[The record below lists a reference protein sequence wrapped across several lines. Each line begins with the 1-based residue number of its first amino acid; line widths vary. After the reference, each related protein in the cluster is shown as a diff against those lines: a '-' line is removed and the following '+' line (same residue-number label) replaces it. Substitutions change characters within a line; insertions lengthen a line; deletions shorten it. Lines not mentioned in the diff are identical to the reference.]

1 MTQFAFNSSNAQR
14 YRAAFFLCLPALI
27 GLVLFHY
34 WPIAD
39 TFRLSFT
46 DYKVFTGE
54 ITFTGLKNYDI
65 AFHDPSLIQSLRN
78 TALFFLLKVPLQMI
92 LGLCLAMLISKPGKD
107 STLLRTLILFPAVT
121 SMVVASIV
129 WGMMLHSDI
138 GIVNS
143 VLEAFGLPQQGF
155 LRDKYQALPV
165 LASIT
170 ILKEVGL
177 SMIFYLAGLLAIPGV
192 YYEAARID
200 GAGRWQRFRY
210 MTLPLLNRTHVF
222 VLVTGTIAAFKVFVP
237 VEVLT
242 DGGPSNAT
250 RVIVH
255 YIFHLAFRFN
265 RFSYATALSVILAVI
280 LIAISVFQLR
290 ITRDE
295 DDE

>member
-1 MTQFAFNSSNAQR
+1 M
-14 YRAAFFLCLPALI
+14 
-27 GLVLFHY
+27 
-34 WPIAD
+34 
-39 TFRLSFT
+39 
-46 DYKVFTGE
+46 
-54 ITFTGLKNYDI
+54 
-65 AFHDPSLIQSLRN
+65 
-78 TALFFLLKVPLQMI
+78 
-92 LGLCLAMLISKPGKD
+92 
-107 STLLRTLILFPAVT
+107 RTLILLPD
-121 SMVVASIV
+121 
-129 WGMMLHSDI
+129 GHLHGGCLHRLGHDA
-138 GIVNS
+138 
-143 VLEAFGLPQQGF
+143 AFRYRHCQQRAGSLLDCRQQGF
-155 LRDKYQALPV
+155 LRDRYQALPV

-170 ILKEVGL
+170 IWKEVGL

-200 GAGRWQRFRY
+200 GAGRWQQFRY

-280 LIAISVFQLR
+280 LIAISIFQMR
-290 ITRDE
+290 ITRD
-295 DDE
+295 DDDD

>member
-1 MTQFAFNSSNAQR
+1 MIRLFSKSQDAQR
-14 YRAAFFLCLPALI
+14 YRAAFLLSLPALI
-27 GLVLFHY
+27 GLFLFHY

-39 TFRLSFT
+39 TVRLSFT

-54 ITFTGLKNYDI
+54 FSFVGLKNYDL
-65 AFHDPSLIQSLRN
+65 ALNDPILLLSLRN
-78 TALFFLLKVPLQMI
+78 TALFFLIKVPLQMVV
-92 LGLCLAMLISKPGKD
+92 GLLLAMLVAKPGRD
-107 STLLRTLILFPAVT
+107 STLLRTLVLFPTVT

-129 WGMMLHSDI
+129 WGMMFHSDI

-143 VLEAFGLPQQGF
+143 VLESLGLPQQGF
-155 LRDKYQALPV
+155 LRDKNQALPV

-170 ILKEVGL
+170 IWKDVGL
-177 SMIFYLAGLLAIPGV
+177 SMIFYLAGLLAIPFE

-200 GAGRWQRFRY
+200 GAGRWELFRHI
-210 MTLPLLNRTHVF
+210 TLPLLNRTHVF
-222 VLVTGTIAAFKVFVP
+222 VLVTSTIAAFKIFVP

-265 RFSYATALSVILAVI
+265 RFSYATALSVILAVL
-280 LIAISVFQLR
+280 LIAISIFQLR
-290 ITRDE
+290 ITGNE
-295 DDE
+295 DDG

>member
-1 MTQFAFNSSNAQR
+1 MTRLFSNSRDAQR
-14 YRAAFFLCLPALI
+14 YRAAFLLSLPALI
-27 GLVLFHY
+27 GLFLFHY

-39 TFRLSFT
+39 TVRLSFT

-54 ITFTGLKNYDI
+54 FTFTGLKNYDI
-65 AFHDPSLIQSLRN
+65 ALNDPLLLLSLKN
-78 TALFFLLKVPLQMI
+78 TALFFLIKVPLQMA
-92 LGLCLAMLISKPGKD
+92 LGLLLAMLVAKPGHD
-107 STLLRTLILFPAVT
+107 STLLRTLVLFPAVT

-129 WGMMLHSDI
+129 WGMMFHSDI
-138 GIVNS
+138 GIVNG
-143 VLEAFGLPQQGF
+143 VLESLGLPQQGF
-155 LRDKYQALPV
+155 LRDKNQALPV

-170 ILKEVGL
+170 IWKDVGL
-177 SMIFYLAGLLAIPGV
+177 SMIFYLAGLLAIPFE

-200 GAGRWQRFRY
+200 GAGRWQLFRNI
-210 MTLPLLNRTHVF
+210 TLPLLNRTHVF
-222 VLVTGTIAAFKVFVP
+222 VLVTSTIAAFKIFVP

-265 RFSYATALSVILAVI
+265 RFSYATALSVILAVL

-290 ITRDE
+290 ITRDN
-295 DDE
+295 DDD

>member
-1 MTQFAFNSSNAQR
+1 MARIISNSGRAQR
-14 YRAAFFLCLPALI
+14 YRAAFLLSLPALI
-27 GLVLFHY
+27 GLFLFHY
-34 WPIAD
+34 WPIAE
-39 TFRLSFT
+39 TVRLSFT

-54 ITFTGLKNYDI
+54 FTFTGLKNYDI
-65 AFHDPSLIQSLRN
+65 AFNDPLLLLSLKN
-78 TALFFLLKVPLQMI
+78 TALFFLIKVPLQMA
-92 LGLCLAMLISKPGKD
+92 LGLCLALLIAKPGRG

-129 WGMMLHSDI
+129 WGMMFHSDI
-138 GIVNS
+138 GIINS
-143 VLEAFGLPQQGF
+143 LLESIGLPAQGF
-155 LRDKYQALPV
+155 LRDKHQALPA

-170 ILKEVGL
+170 IWKDVGL
-177 SMIFYLAGLLAIPGV
+177 SMIFYLAGLLAIPSV

-200 GAGRWQRFRY
+200 GAGRLAIFRY
-210 MTLPLLNRTHVF
+210 ITLPLLNRTHAF
-222 VLVTGTIAAFKVFVP
+222 VLVTSTIAAFKIFVP

-265 RFSYATALSVILAVI
+265 RFSYATALSVILAVL
-280 LIAISVFQLR
+280 LIAISIFQLR

-295 DDE
+295 END